1 MDSKRKGEFS
11 YVSIA
16 DAANKYLRD
25 EKDRKAI
32 LKDLQGFGAI
42 EIETSK
48 AGGDGLTKMDTLED
62 RQKFE
67 KRISVLEQ
75 ALDVLQE
82 KTPKR
87 PLCFLHWKGRNW

>member
-1 MDSKRKGEFS
+1 MK
-11 YVSIA
+11 
-16 DAANKYLRD
+16 
-25 EKDRKAI
+25 KDRKAI

-48 AGGDGLTKMDTLED
+48 AGGDGLTKIDTLED

-75 ALDVLQE
+75 ALDVLQG
-82 KTPKR
+82 KDPGKDLYVFFT
-87 PLCFLHWKGRNW
+87 GREETGRAG